1 MVLKCSTTVWFSR
14 QRAALL
20 RQEGIMEKL
29 KEENLRCK
37 ATSEESMRRATSMM
51 MGGQA
56 SLVIREAFTGCIDVL
71 AQLIQERRR
80 EELLQLELTCGD
92 SFWQKLGLTVAGEG
106 QPGAEEFGYGLA

>member
-1 MVLKCSTTVWFSR
+1 
-14 QRAALL
+14 
-20 RQEGIMEKL
+20 MEKL

-71 AQLIQERRR
+71 AQLMQEH
-80 EELLQLELTCGD
+80 EGVFATTHLLE
-92 SFWQKLGLTVAGEG
+92 GLH
-106 QPGAEEFGYGLA
+106 QPVVSAAKYQDRQEHRDFMTFSVQT